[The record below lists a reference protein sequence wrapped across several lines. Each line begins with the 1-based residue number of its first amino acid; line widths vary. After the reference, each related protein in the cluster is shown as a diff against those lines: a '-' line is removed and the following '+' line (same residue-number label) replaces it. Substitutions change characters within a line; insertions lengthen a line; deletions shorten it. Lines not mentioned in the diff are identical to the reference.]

1 MSTTRIYD
9 LEKRTESFSL
19 RVRNFCKAFKVDYI
33 DRVYILQV
41 VRSSSSVAANYI
53 EANEKLG
60 EKDLQMRIRICKKE
74 IKETRLWLNYLTPAE
89 THLEIEKQSL
99 INENIELQNI
109 FGAIIKKLTAA
120 PI

>member
-1 MSTTRIYD
+1 MGAERIYD
-9 LEKRTESFSL
+9 LEKRTENFSL
-19 RVRNFCKAFKVDYI
+19 RVKKFCKAFKSDYI
-33 DRVYILQV
+33 DRVYVLQL

-74 IKETRLWLNYLTPAE
+74 IKESRLWLNHLSPNDTILE
-89 THLEIEKQSL
+89 TERIALL
-99 INENIELQNI
+99 NETIELQNI

-120 PI
+120 PN